1 MLNNRLFYLDR
12 LRVFL
17 TFLLLLHHTAIAYG
31 ASGSWI
37 YVDAEQGT
45 TVTNILLSLFTAINQ
60 AFFMGL
66 FFFLSGYFVP
76 GSYERKGAMKFLK
89 DRFIRLGI
97 PLLFYLLII
106 GPLIHYFLQ
115 IKHQMSLGEFYR
127 SQILTF
133 HQFFI
138 GPLWFVEAL
147 LIFNIIYTLYKKIV
161 IKSRET
167 QRFPTNRTLL
177 ITAILLGIVAFAIR
191 LIYPVGT
198 EILGLQFG
206 YFPSYILLFYIGT
219 VAYWNNWL
227 EKITPAVL
235 KVWKWITFITIPVFP
250 IGLILTGA
258 LNGPLKV
265 NGGWN
270 SQAML
275 YAFWEPFVCIGISLL
290 LLSHFK
296 KKYNQMPIFFK
307 WLSENAFT
315 VYILHPPIIVSW
327 SLLLHTF
334 AIPAICKFGMVSILS
349 LVTSF
354 AFAHVVRLI
363 PYTRQVLG

>member
-1 MLNNRLFYLDR
+1 MNNRLFYLDR

-17 TFLLLLHHTAIAYG
+17 TFLLILHHTAIAYG

-76 GSYERKGAMKFLK
+76 GSYERKGAVTFLK

-106 GPLIHYFLQ
+106 GPLIQYFLHL
-115 IKHQMSLGEFYR
+115 KHQMSLGEFYR

-167 QRFPTNRTLL
+167 QCFPTNRTLL

-198 EILGLQFG
+198 GILGLQFG

-219 VAYWNNWL
+219 VAYWSNWL
-227 EKITPAVL
+227 ENITPAML
-235 KVWKWITFITIPVFP
+235 KVWKWITFISIPVFP

-290 LLSHFK
+290 LLSLFK

-307 WLSENAFT
+307 WLSDNAFT
-315 VYILHPPIIVSW
+315 VYILHPPIIVCW
-327 SLLLHTF
+327 SLLFHTF
-334 AIPAICKFGMVSILS
+334 AIPAICKFGIVSILS
-349 LVTSF
+349 LVTTF

-363 PYTRQVLG
+363 PYTRRVLG